1 MTAADSITNALLKYG
16 RPMTLRRNAWSGATA
31 TPTDVTIYGVTEG
44 YQPQELVNG
53 IMQGDTKVKF
63 SNAQIAA
70 ASWPGPPIKGDQIIA
85 DGRTRVVMGVEPQ
98 YLGTAVLAWFCQ
110 ARG

>member
-1 MTAADSITNALLKYG
+1 MSAADSITNVLLKYG
-16 RPMTLRRNAWSGATA
+16 RPMTLRRNVWTNGVSV
-31 TPTDVTIYGVTEG
+31 PIDVTIYGVTEG

-70 ASWPGPPIKGDQIIA
+70 DSWPGPPQILDQVIV
-85 DGRTRVVMGVEPQ
+85 DGRTRTILGVDPQ
-98 YLGTAVLAWFCQ
+98 PLGTQVLAYFAQ
-110 ARG
+110 TRG